1 MTTTVLR
8 VLITDDEED
17 ARDKLRRLLSRHV
30 DVTVVGEATN
40 GREAI
45 EKIRSLAP
53 DVVFLDSRMP
63 ELDGLEVM
71 NALGA
76 AERVTPKVIF
86 VTAYD
91 EYAVRAFEVRAFD
104 YLLKPFDGARIDAA
118 LERVRGQVELE
129 HRPHASALWSMLD
142 RIMQAPEQHASEP
155 PAAPPVETH
164 YLERLCVQSAG
175 RVQVLHVS
183 DVEWIE
189 ACGNYARLHTA
200 TGRPMMRESLR
211 RLDERLDPARFARIH
226 RCAIVNLDAIR
237 ELRPGASG
245 DCIVLLASG
254 MRLRLSRSYRPEVDR
269 RLGRR

>member
-1 MTTTVLR
+1 MTTVLR

-30 DVTVVGEATN
+30 DVTVVGEAAN
-40 GREAI
+40 GRDAV
-45 EKIRSLAP
+45 EKIQTLAP
-53 DVVFLDSRMP
+53 DLVFLDIRMP
-63 ELDGLEVM
+63 ELDGLDVM
-71 NALGA
+71 NTLATS
-76 AERVTPKVIF
+76 ERPTPKIIF

-129 HRPHASALWSMLD
+129 HRPHASAVWSMLD
-142 RIMQAPEQHASEP
+142 RIMQTPEPVSEP
-155 PAAPPVETH
+155 ATPAPIETS

-175 RVQVLHVS
+175 RVQIVQVA

-200 TGRPMMRESLR
+200 AGRPMMRESLR

-245 DCIVLLASG
+245 DCIVVLASG

>member
-1 MTTTVLR
+1 MTTVLR

-17 ARDKLRRLLSRHV
+17 ARDKLRRLLSHHV
-30 DVTVVGEATN
+30 DVTVVGEATT
-40 GREAI
+40 GRDAV
-45 EKIRSLAP
+45 EKIRGLSP
-53 DVVFLDSRMP
+53 DVVFLDIRMP
-63 ELDGLEVM
+63 ELDGLDVM
-71 NALGA
+71 NALSA
-76 AERVTPKVIF
+76 SERVAPKIIF
-86 VTAYD
+86 VTAHD

-104 YLLKPFDGARIDAA
+104 YLLKPFDGARIDAV

-142 RIMQAPEQHASEP
+142 RIMQTPEQAPEPVAPSTDAS
-155 PAAPPVETH
+155 
-164 YLERLCVQSAG
+164 YLERLCVQTAG
-175 RVQVLHVS
+175 RVQIIPVA

-200 TGRPMMRESLR
+200 AGRPMMRESLR

-226 RCAIVNLDAIR
+226 RCAIVNIDAIR

-245 DCIVLLASG
+245 DCIVVLGSG